1 MRVWFIPIEE
11 LSDMHVLG
19 QHRELHMLESM
30 LINPLFDGQP
40 LVQLFSDKIGY
51 IRDYHDRLVEEI
63 YYRFGKTSPER
74 HGTPSRLA
82 GTEAVLWE
90 PPLEWVLYDYF
101 ALKLRYDEA
110 PEGKYVW
117 TKREVPKWV
126 TDNTVSFE
134 LPGITPSYRFKK

>member
-30 LINPLFDGQP
+30 LVNPSFQGQP
-40 LVQLFSDKIGY
+40 LVQLFSDKINY
-51 IRDYHDRLVEEI
+51 IRDYHDRLVVEI
-63 YYRFGKTSPER
+63 YHRFKRTPPER
-74 HGTPSRLA
+74 HGTPSRIIGSLP
-82 GTEAVLWE
+82 EELWE
-90 PPLEWVLYDYF
+90 PPLEWVLYDYY

-117 TKREVPKWV
+117 TNREVPKWV
-126 TDNTVSFE
+126 TDNTVSFT
-134 LPGITPSYRFKK
+134 LPGITPSYRK